1 MKQAQV
7 KRSRP
12 DIEAAIRGGDW
23 TQAMDGEG
31 VPGHATI
38 AQAIYWRQIYVEIL
52 GMEEKVLRRIRQ
64 LMAKLSAEARSE
76 VEFTNVPVVVAQVEK
91 FRRRLGYWEARVHEL
106 NGAVPPNVR
115 RVVLANT

>member
-38 AQAIYWRQIYVEIL
+38 AQAIYWRQ
-52 GMEEKVLRRIRQ
+52 KVQ
-64 LMAKLSAEARSE
+64 AA
-76 VEFTNVPVVVAQVEK
+76 
-91 FRRRLGYWEARVHEL
+91 L
-106 NGAVPPNVR
+106 NRACGGCTRPW
-115 RVVLANT
+115 TS